1 MLDPNWTP
9 EAGYSHA
16 ADLMRILAEHDART
30 ELADE
35 GSPEPSDLE
44 PT

>member
-16 ADLMRILAEHDART
+16 DGLLDILRRKDAEREAVEDGDG
-30 ELADE
+30 ELQEA
-35 GSPEPSDLE
+35 
-44 PT
+44 